1 MTALAQCLLD
11 ADKKVAGC
19 DVAEEF
25 VTQSLLQQRRLQVDI
40 GFEHPLPMDVDAVVY
55 TAAHQGPAN
64 PMVRQARE
72 RGITI
77 YSHAEAL
84 GQLFNQ
90 KKGIA
95 VCGVGG
101 KSTTSAMITWILAQ
115 TNRQPSFAIGVGNIP
130 GLDKTGQW
138 RPQTDLFIA
147 EADEYVVDPAAAS
160 RGEPWIPR
168 FNYLQPWVTVCT
180 NLAYDHPDIYADFDQ
195 TLATYQ
201 AFFNQ
206 IKPGGTLICHTLNK
220 DLWPR
225 MKHLRPDLQVQWFGA
240 DLEATFALHDFQS
253 SPGKNRAQLRYQG
266 QDYAL
271 ELQMPGQYNLLNAVA
286 AIAAT
291 TIAGV
296 PPQEAAAVLA
306 NFRSTLRRAELKGE
320 KNGVPFFDDYAHHPD
335 EVRQVIHAF
344 REWYPTARLVVAFQ
358 SHTFS
363 RTKALFEEFIK
374 AFDEADEVVMI
385 DIFPSA
391 RESYDSTVS
400 SDLLCQA
407 INQRAGR
414 DKAINLKTLTLLGQY
429 LSEHLKPGDVCLTLG
444 AGDIYLVHDMV

>member
-1 MTALAQCLLD
+1 MTAMAQCLLD

-19 DVAEEF
+19 DVAEDF
-25 VTQSLLQQRRLQVDI
+25 VTKALLEQRRITVDV
-40 GFEHPLPMDVDAVVY
+40 GFEHPLPMDVDLVVY

-72 RGITI
+72 RGVTVL
-77 YSHAEAL
+77 SHADAL

-90 KKGIA
+90 KQGLA

-101 KSTTSAMITWILAQ
+101 KSTTSAMVAWILAQ
-115 TNRQPSFAIGVGNIP
+115 TNHQPSFAIGVGNIP

-138 RPQTDLFIA
+138 RPQTEFFVA

-160 RGEPWIPR
+160 RGEAFVPR
-168 FNYLQPWVTVCT
+168 FSFLQPWITVCT
-180 NLAYDHPDIYADFDQ
+180 NLAYDHPDVYSSFDQ

-201 AFFNQ
+201 SFFNQ
-206 IKPGGTLICHTLNK
+206 IKPGGTLICHSLNK
-220 DLWPR
+220 DLWPQ
-225 MKHLRPDLQVQWFGA
+225 MTELRPDLKVIWFGA
-240 DLEATFALHDFQS
+240 DEESDFALRDFQTT
-253 SPGKNRAQLRYQG
+253 PGKNHATLRYQG
-266 QDYAL
+266 QDYAM
-271 ELQMPGQYNLLNAVA
+271 ELSLPGQYNLLNATAAVA
-286 AIAAT
+286 MT

-296 PPQEAAAVLA
+296 PPAEAIATLA
-306 NFRSTLRRAELKGE
+306 TFRSTVRRAEPKGE
-320 KNGVPFFDDYAHHPD
+320 KRGVSFFDDYAHHPD
-335 EVRQVIHAF
+335 EVRHVIHAF

-363 RTKALFEEFIK
+363 RTKALFEDFIK
-374 AFDEADEVVMI
+374 AFDEADEVAMI

-391 RESYDSTVS
+391 RENYDATVS

-414 DKAINLKTLTLLGQY
+414 DKAINLKTIPLLATY
-429 LSEHLKPGDVCLTLG
+429 LVDHLKTGDVCLTLG